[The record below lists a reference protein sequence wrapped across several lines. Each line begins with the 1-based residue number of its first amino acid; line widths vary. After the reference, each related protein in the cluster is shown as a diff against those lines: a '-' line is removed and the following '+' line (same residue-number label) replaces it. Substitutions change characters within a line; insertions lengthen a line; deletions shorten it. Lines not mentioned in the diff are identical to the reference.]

1 MAVDVSHQERDDRVF
16 VSGSSA
22 SNHSVRN
29 NEAGASGGPR
39 PGKFTHRTLQDTRM
53 RQRYMYNATFP
64 FRWANQNDGRPVRR
78 TCFVECSP
86 NTPRWQFRV
95 TCTADTRYV
104 NEWRHAASRD
114 VTIARR
120 AASGTRKTSA
130 SLERR
135 CKRQSVTVHVLR
147 RVTLQREQL
156 RPCRTSI
163 CNLYQLFPVISYTLY

>member
-1 MAVDVSHQERDDRVF
+1 MCLIRNVTIEFSFQEAAPRTTACATTKPARVAVRAQA
-16 VSGSSA
+16 SS
-22 SNHSVRN
+22 
-29 NEAGASGGPR
+29 
-39 PGKFTHRTLQDTRM
+39 RTAPLQDTGM
-53 RQRYMYNATFP
+53 HQRCNRTFP